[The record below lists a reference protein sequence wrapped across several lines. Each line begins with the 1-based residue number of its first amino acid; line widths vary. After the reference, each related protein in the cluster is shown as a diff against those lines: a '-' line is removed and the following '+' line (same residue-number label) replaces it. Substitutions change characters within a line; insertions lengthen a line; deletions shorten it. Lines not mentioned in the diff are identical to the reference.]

1 MNTNIGALSQSVS
14 VRKIPTTVSYYLSF
28 IALGLIEATLGPTLP
43 ALAEHTGADL
53 KEISFLFTA
62 RSLGYLFG
70 SFAGGRL
77 FDRLPGHWVMAGFII
92 LAAVMMALVPL
103 MPLLWLLT
111 VVLFITGV
119 AQAGVDVGGNT
130 MLVWVHQGN
139 VGPFMNGLHF
149 FFGVGAFLSPI
160 IIAQLVLLSGDIY
173 WAYWAIVALVLPV
186 SLWLFL
192 LPSPSVQET
201 SADDTRQFDLRLL
214 ILFAFFFMMFVG
226 AETSF
231 GGWIFTYVS
240 RMNLATETA
249 AAYLTSAFWGGLT
262 VGRLLSIPI
271 ATRLRPRVI
280 LTADL
285 LGSVFSL
292 CLILLWPGVLPVI
305 WVGTVGFGFFMASI
319 FPTTVSFAERRMIIT
334 GKVTSG
340 FMVGASIGSMTVPWI
355 IGQFI
360 ESVGPGVIM
369 GVIFGTLLLSL
380 GVFAVLMRYSTPRV
394 AAS

>member
-1 MNTNIGALSQSVS
+1 MNANISPSVS
-14 VRKIPTTVSYYLSF
+14 PAPVGKISTTVGYYLSF

-43 ALAEHTGADL
+43 ALAKHTGTDL

-70 SFAGGRL
+70 SLVGGRL
-77 FDRLPGHWVMAGFII
+77 FDRLPGHWVMAGFIV
-92 LAAVMMALVPL
+92 LAAGMMALVPL

-111 VVLFITGV
+111 AVLFISGV

-186 SLWLFL
+186 AVWLFL
-192 LPSPSVQET
+192 LPSPSAQVA

-240 RMNLATETA
+240 RMGLATETA

-280 LTADL
+280 LTIDL
-285 LGSVFSL
+285 LGSVASL
-292 CLILLWPGVLPVI
+292 CLILLWPSVLPVI

-319 FPTTVSFAERRMIIT
+319 FPTTVSFAERRMLIT

-369 GVIFGTLLLSL
+369 VVIFGALLLSVT
-380 GVFAVLMRYSTPRV
+380 VFAVLMRYSRPRV
-394 AAS
+394 AAV

>member
-1 MNTNIGALSQSVS
+1 MNANTGTLSHPAPVG
-14 VRKIPTTVSYYLSF
+14 KISTTVGYYLAF

-43 ALAEHTGADL
+43 ALAEHTGTDL

-77 FDRLPGHWVMAGFII
+77 FDRLPGHWVMSGFIA
-92 LAAVMMALVPL
+92 LAAGMLVLVPV

-111 VVLFITGV
+111 AVLFITGV

-186 SLWLFL
+186 AVWLFL
-192 LPSPSVQET
+192 LPSPSAQAA

-214 ILFAFFFMMFVG
+214 VLFAFFFMMFVG

-231 GGWIFTYVS
+231 GGWIFTYVF
-240 RMNLATETA
+240 RMGLATETA

-271 ATRLRPRVI
+271 ATRLRPRII
-280 LTADL
+280 LTIDL
-285 LGSVFSL
+285 LGSVASL
-292 CLILLWPGVLPVI
+292 CLILLWPRVLPVI

-369 GVIFGTLLLSL
+369 TVIFGALLLSVT
-380 GVFAVLMRYSTPRV
+380 VFAVLMRYSRPR
-394 AAS
+394 AAA